1 MMEAGVGA
9 PGAASPVM
17 AVDVPVL
24 VNNIDAGS
32 DRDVQQATVYV
43 KDIFSYFFDN
53 EVRLV
58 FGPCMI
64 ID

>member
-1 MMEAGVGA
+1 MMEAGLGA
-9 PGAASPVM
+9 PDIASPVM

-32 DRDVQQATVYV
+32 DRDVQQASDYV

-53 EVRLV
+53 EV
-58 FGPCMI
+58 GH
-64 ID
+64 

>member
-1 MMEAGVGA
+1 
-9 PGAASPVM
+9 M

-32 DRDVQQATVYV
+32 DRDVQQASDYV

-53 EVRLV
+53 EV
-58 FGPCMI
+58 GH
-64 ID
+64 